1 MRPCPPRH
9 RPALAGPRGAGRLRP
24 WSRGRRRA
32 GARCGG
38 YAAAE
43 FVVGVAFIV
52 VPVTLLVLSLPLW
65 LERQALA
72 ERAANES
79 ARQMVLA
86 PDWSTGL
93 VQGHQVVQEISANYG
108 LPAGDLSERF
118 SGNLARGQTVRSEV
132 TVKMPA
138 LAIPL
143 VGRVG
148 SWQWTAVHV
157 EHVDNYRSF

>member
-1 MRPCPPRH
+1 MTSSSVKARPRFGRALPPT
-9 RPALAGPRGAGRLRP
+9 GAAHG
-24 WSRGRRRA
+24 
-32 GARCGG
+32 GG

-43 FVVGVAFIV
+43 FVVGVAFII

-65 LERQALA
+65 LERQAMA

-79 ARQMVLA
+79 AREMVLA

-93 VQGHQVVQEISANYG
+93 AQGHQVVEEIARNYG
-108 LPAGDLSERF
+108 LPAGDLSERL
-118 SGNLARGQTVRSEV
+118 SGNLARGQTIRSEV

-143 VGRVG
+143 IGRVG
-148 SWQWTAVHV
+148 SWEWTAVHV

>member
-1 MRPCPPRH
+1 MT
-9 RPALAGPRGAGRLRP
+9 PAQPGPDV
-24 WSRGRRRA
+24 
-32 GARCGG
+32 ARCGG

-52 VPVTLLVLSLPLW
+52 LPVTLLVLSLPLW

-79 ARQMVLA
+79 ARRMVLA
-86 PDWSTGL
+86 PDWASGL
-93 VQGHQVVQEISANYG
+93 AQGHQVVQEISADYG
-108 LPAGDLSERF
+108 LPAGDLSERL
-118 SGNLARGQTVRSEV
+118 SGNLARGQTIRSEV
-132 TVKMPA
+132 TVRMPA

-143 VGRVG
+143 VGRFG